1 MGCACCFESSSAA
14 KVGMCGIPRVVL
26 WHLDAYSET
35 LENILQHVG
44 RWGKPGNLGCF
55 PGDEHLWMPGHVIL
69 ILHTLMTARR
79 KDEKFGVFELSHV
92 KSFNF
97 SHLVLW

>member
-14 KVGMCGIPRVVL
+14 KVGMCGMPRVVL

-44 RWGKPGNLGCF
+44 RWGKPGSGCF
-55 PGDEHLWMPGHVIL
+55 LEMSICSPGHVIL
-69 ILHTLMTARR
+69 ILNTLTARR
-79 KDEKFGVFELSHV
+79 KDESLESLS
-92 KSFNF
+92 
-97 SHLVLW
+97 